1 MGGRTNYSK
10 KKKKKKGLAGHL
22 LEKVASN
29 PLMLSKY
36 LGNEYKKTSTDQ
48 RVVFDSILKKL
59 KRYTDRSTKL
69 FLPASNSTHAARVH
83 SKKKEKQH
91 SYLPL

>member
-10 KKKKKKGLAGHL
+10 KKKKKRFGRAPSGK
-22 LEKVASN
+22 KVASN